1 MAHLAGVEDL
11 LAEYAFATAPGSST
25 RAFTAASAPVYMT
38 DTVPD
43 WDSLATN
50 SATIW
55 IPDLPK
61 TKEDLWR
68 KRNPVIATGRHNI
81 KIAPHP
87 FAKGGVRFA
96 YYALIQVPGKGWQ
109 RYVAKE
115 FIEERNRTKENY
127 LDQVENSGVAR
138 FLAGQWGDGVS
149 CLEARAFQITTT
161 GKWYNLEK
169 ALEGKFVKWSNNTGA
184 FIKPHPNNRK
194 LYEFLKWTYE
204 YTGGRMMFTD
214 AQGCHNGDGWTLT
227 DPAMLCRDITR
238 FGPTNFDPVLIEVCY
253 EGVKHVL
260 ECGKSIYAPGGIGGG
275 TAYAPGFSM
284 VGYSAFEGA
293 KRSYLSRRAAAAA
306 ARAEES
312 RRAAESSR
320 YDFLPRGGEGAYA
333 GHLPDP
339 NEFGP
344 GWM

>member
-1 MAHLAGVEDL
+1 M
-11 LAEYAFATAPGSST
+11 
-25 RAFTAASAPVYMT
+25 
-38 DTVPD
+38 
-43 WDSLATN
+43 
-50 SATIW
+50 
-55 IPDLPK
+55 
-61 TKEDLWR
+61 
-68 KRNPVIATGRHNI
+68 
-81 KIAPHP
+81 
-87 FAKGGVRFA
+87 
-96 YYALIQVPGKGWQ
+96 
-109 RYVAKE
+109 
-115 FIEERNRTKENY
+115 
-127 LDQVENSGVAR
+127 DQLENSGVAR

-227 DPAMLCRDITR
+227 DPAMLCRDKTR

-275 TAYAPGFSM
+275 TSYTPGFSST
-284 VGYSAFEGA
+284 GNTAHGE
-293 KRSYLSRRAAAAA
+293 LLRRLK
-306 ARAEES
+306 ARKVVVMEPVYEEEDTDS
-312 RRAAESSR
+312 
-320 YDFLPRGGEGAYA
+320 DV
-333 GHLPDP
+333 
-339 NEFGP
+339 
-344 GWM
+344 